1 MEAAGLVTVDDSSPD
16 CGGVR
21 RYCELEVLNLEA
33 QMSVS
38 CCNQPVMAAS
48 SSFRRHR
55 VAHAKQCLSS
65 NAKNRNLLPNEGSES
80 TAL

>member
-1 MEAAGLVTVDDSSPD
+1 MDDAGLVTVDDSSPD

-21 RYCELEVLNLEA
+21 RYCELDVSNLEA

-38 CCNQPVMAAS
+38 CCNQPVMAAP

-65 NAKNRNLLPNEGSES
+65 DVKNRNLIPNEESES